1 MAQSSNVPGED
12 DRERADRETSARRV
26 LIESGA
32 GELPRPPWLHPSQ
45 PLASTDLVHFAVWR
59 EGTGRDDVLA
69 ALTLLPAMRAEV
81 EQLETALVFTA
92 RAQGLSWGRIARA
105 MGLGSAQAALQRFE
119 RLSSRTE
126 PQQRA

>member
-1 MAQSSNVPGED
+1 VQEED
-12 DRERADRETSARRV
+12 DRERAERETSARRV
-26 LIESGA
+26 LTQSGA

-45 PLASTDLVHFAVWR
+45 PPSSTDLVHFAVWR
-59 EGTGRDDVLA
+59 EGTSEDDVLA

-92 RAQGLSWGRIARA
+92 RARGLSWGRIARA

-119 RLSSRTE
+119 RLNRRTE
-126 PQQRA
+126 PRQRT

>member
-1 MAQSSNVPGED
+1 MPGGD
-12 DRERADRETSARRV
+12 DREGAERETSARRV

-32 GELPRPPWLHPSQ
+32 GGLPRPPWLHPSK
-45 PLASTDLVHFAVWR
+45 PLSSTDLVHFAIWR
-59 EGTGRDDVLA
+59 EGTSEDDVLA

-92 RAQGLSWGRIARA
+92 RTQGLSWGRIARA

-126 PQQRA
+126 LRQRT